1 MPAVEYS
8 QLPALRGAI
17 DLHRALHKSFR
28 LPRPAADMVV
38 RGVKF
43 GRCPGQA
50 GLRKRIAR
58 EIASEAD
65 GVERIPE
72 DRGYQCYAPGHFPG
86 ASEALIHADGLFAKI
101 EESGGVE
108 ETLRTAKKNFLL
120 SVVKG
125 EGFLDHPEILQFMI
139 SRPVVDLAALYFG
152 AVPVLSS
159 ASLWWTPPNDTVE
172 KSQLFHRDGEDTRQ
186 LKFFFNV
193 REVTEQTGPF
203 TLLPADR
210 SAEVKRTLGY
220 NTGRLGDDDV
230 VKAAGGEESLIKV
243 MGPAGSGA
251 AVDTSRCLHYG
262 SRGNTVGRLLI
273 MFQFTSFFA
282 PKSEAPDWA
291 AGIART
297 GLELDD
303 VQKLVLG
310 IG

>member
-8 QLPALRGAI
+8 QIPALRGAI
-17 DLHRALHKSFR
+17 DLHRALHKNFR
-28 LPRPAADMVV
+28 LPRQAADLVV

-43 GRCPGQA
+43 GRSPGQA
-50 GLRKRIAR
+50 GVRKRMAR
-58 EIASEAD
+58 EIAAGS
-65 GVERIPE
+65 GGLERIPE
-72 DRGYQCYAPGHFPG
+72 DRGFQCYAPGHFPG
-86 ASEALIHADGLFAKI
+86 ASEALARADGLFAEI
-101 EESGGVE
+101 EGSGGVE
-108 ETLRTAKKNFLL
+108 DTLRTAKKNFLL

-125 EGFLDHPEILQFMI
+125 EGFLDHPEILGFMI
-139 SRPVVDLAALYFG
+139 SRPVVDLATLYFG

-159 ASLWWTPPNDTVE
+159 ASLWWTPPNDSVE

-193 REVTEQTGPF
+193 RAVTEQTGPF
-203 TLLPADR
+203 TLLPADL
-210 SAEVKRTLGY
+210 SADVKRTLGY
-220 NTGRLGDDDV
+220 NTGRLDDDAV
-230 VKAAGGEESLIKV
+230 VAAAGGEDALIKV

-262 SRGNTVGRLLI
+262 SRGNAVGRLLI

-291 AGIART
+291 AGISRT
-297 GLELDD
+297 GLELDE
-303 VQKLVLG
+303 VQKLILG

>member
-1 MPAVEYS
+1 MSAVEYS

-17 DLHRALHKSFR
+17 DLHRTLHKGLR

-50 GLRKRIAR
+50 GLRKKLAR
-58 EIASEAD
+58 EIASASGQIET
-65 GVERIPE
+65 IPE
-72 DRGYQCYAPGHFPG
+72 DRGFQCYESGHFPG
-86 ASEALIHADGLFAKI
+86 SVEALARADSLFADI
-101 EESGGVE
+101 EDSGGIE

-125 EGFLDHPEILQFMI
+125 DGFLDHPEILGFMI
-139 SRPVVDLAALYFG
+139 SRPVVDPATLYFG

-159 ASLWWTPPNDTVE
+159 ASLWFTPPNDTVE

-193 REVTEQTGPF
+193 REVTDETGPF
-203 TLLPADR
+203 TLLPADL
-210 SAEVKRTLGY
+210 SAEVKRSLGY

-230 VKAAGGEESLIKV
+230 VAAAGGEGALIKV

-291 AGIART
+291 AGVTRT
-297 GLELDD
+297 GLELDE

-310 IG
+310 IS